1 MIMPAN
7 RMAQNMKQ
15 LKVPDACLNARR
27 GGPMSCRTSHP
38 RKKGVCRA
46 VGRRGS
52 ACCGCSRAVVFP
64 SLARLGRRL
73 CAAMLLLCG
82 WLDPTAGRAQPAEPL
97 RWLPG
102 HTQGI
107 YAVAATSDG
116 QSIVSAG
123 LDGQVI
129 VWDRASGGIVCRI
142 PASPRS
148 LLALDLSTAATDVA
162 GGATTLGGL
171 SLVAGGLDRT
181 VRMFDVPRVQP
192 LAAMTS
198 FAGQP
203 KAVAVSADGQIVI
216 TADSGRLLR
225 QWNPATGAVV
235 RDFGGVAGDVVSV
248 ALIGEPPVLLAACAD
263 GTLQSWYVESGQ
275 PAGNAWT
282 PALSSLAAG
291 PGDRSVTVGGTD
303 GVLRLLAWPPT
314 AARGLAGH
322 AGVVAGVVVSSRGE
336 WAATACADQQVRM
349 FDTASGQQLRSLP
362 GLAGPATALALSTD
376 EQVLAAASAQGRI
389 HCWNPH
395 DGTELGAVRGHDGP
409 VRGLAFRP
417 RQRELISG
425 GADGLVRL
433 WNMPRPVRVLG
444 GHESVPSSAAV
455 SRDGRW
461 GASGGADRIV
471 RLWDLQ
477 NGNEAGRLAGHA
489 AAVTCVAISAEGT
502 WLASGDE
509 QGTVRIWERAAQ
521 KEVGV
526 LGAHAVAVT
535 CLAFDP
541 SGQRLLST
549 GADGSVKIWRLP
561 CQPSESLPG
570 HIEPVRGVAASR
582 DGSVLA
588 SVSADQTVRIWQR
601 MGEAPARV
609 VAWQGA
615 AATAVDV
622 SSEGSLVVAGNALGQ
637 VRIWRVDGTEL
648 AELQG
653 GTAAISSV
661 QFDPQATRVAAAG
674 ADGSVR
680 IWNLPAMLDRTQQ
693 AVRSEPAREL
703 TGHEGA
709 VTSVAWSHDGSRL
722 ATSGTDRTVRL
733 WDTAADEPPVVYTG
747 AAEAIVAV
755 DLAGQPPRLFAAVAN
770 RQIVVWALDAPA
782 APQVAATLPAAPRC
796 MDLNDDGSRACVGG
810 EDGMARLFDLQHGLE
825 LERFSGHQGPVTGV
839 LLAADGRLAVSA
851 SEDKTLRIWH
861 PAAELALVAAERAT
875 CCAFVDAQHF
885 VAAGPASAVQ
895 VRDLQGNVV
904 QQLAGGQG
912 LACLAVDERGTLL
925 AGGGADMNLY
935 VWRLPQGE
943 LLAAIPT
950 AAAILA
956 VACNSD
962 GSQVAVAHADQTL
975 RSYTPA
981 GGWLAEQIALP
992 AVPAAAAWAAGHESV
1007 LVACAD
1013 QQLRLVPL
1021 ALRRLFAA
1029 HDSAIT
1035 GLCCLADAD
1044 RLATCGEDGSVR
1056 LWNSATG
1063 EQLAVW
1069 RVSGGGPVACVAA
1082 EQGQVAAAAGQS
1094 VFVWNAAD
1102 PAAQAVVL
1110 DLPTVARTLS
1120 FTPGGNYLAAACENG
1135 EILRFDMA
1143 SRQLLERCLGH
1154 SGPVHALAH
1163 AGERETLLSGGQD
1176 GLAYVWKPAGR
1187 AAVTVSKQPIVL
1199 LALGDDQH
1207 VVAASADGALS
1218 AWGTEGL
1225 APSWQHAPQNVQGT
1239 PPRALAASQAGTV
1252 VFATQQRAQLLEA
1265 GTGKLLAELELPEP
1279 PTAAALGRQQ
1289 LMMAFPSGV
1298 LRSYEV
1304 HAQRGGWQIEPAY
1317 DLQGL
1322 AQPAVALAL
1331 AEASHALYAAGGE
1344 PALRRWFAPS
1354 LSPRLV
1360 LADRPAPVQA
1370 VALNAQGTR
1379 LAVAEGAEVGLYDTA
1394 EGRALARCA
1403 GHDGPVWGLAF
1414 QPGGERLASAGRDG
1428 QLRLWD
1434 PNGNQLAMYTDPS
1447 RLPLYSVAW
1456 RADGMRLAAAGAAR
1470 QWFVLEPGAQEP
1482 LLRGHGHND
1491 TVYRV
1496 AFNPAGNRLAT
1507 VDFSGGLCIWD
1518 ANDGRL
1524 LFHQQLPATTVWSLA
1539 YTPDGRELAVGT
1551 QDPRLIVLAIPQ

>member
-1 MIMPAN
+1 PDLVQYGSKPMREIAARPEFSQALRRHLWRFEEASAYLPHQVFIGAERPEVLAACERPWVRHPAAPTSTGARGRLVEERDFYAALWAADVAHLLEVEADWQEELRQRLQAHPLMWGWQPPPPSSQREATYPTLPLWVGEERIGAIRGDHPQDESLTPSVLLEN
-7 RMAQNMKQ
+7 LASKASGALAVRELQYRH
-15 LKVPDACLNARR
+15 PDWDWQGLPYLLGTGEEAVGDRYQR
-27 GGPMSCRTSHP
+27 GGGNLA
-38 RKKGVCRA
+38 KA
-46 VGRRGS
+46 VAEMAGLSTASG
-52 ACCGCSRAVVFP
+52 ADIKA
-64 SLARLGRRL
+64 L
-73 CAAMLLLCG
+73 CAA
-82 WLDPTAGRAQPAEPL
+82 
-97 RWLPG
+97 
-102 HTQGI
+102 
-107 YAVAATSDG
+107 
-116 QSIVSAG
+116 
-123 LDGQVI
+123 
-129 VWDRASGGIVCRI
+129 
-142 PASPRS
+142 
-148 LLALDLSTAATDVA
+148 
-162 GGATTLGGL
+162 
-171 SLVAGGLDRT
+171 
-181 VRMFDVPRVQP
+181 
-192 LAAMTS
+192 
-198 FAGQP
+198 
-203 KAVAVSADGQIVI
+203 
-216 TADSGRLLR
+216 
-225 QWNPATGAVV
+225 
-235 RDFGGVAGDVVSV
+235 
-248 ALIGEPPVLLAACAD
+248 
-263 GTLQSWYVESGQ
+263 
-275 PAGNAWT
+275 
-282 PALSSLAAG
+282 
-291 PGDRSVTVGGTD
+291 
-303 GVLRLLAWPPT
+303 
-314 AARGLAGH
+314 
-322 AGVVAGVVVSSRGE
+322 
-336 WAATACADQQVRM
+336 
-349 FDTASGQQLRSLP
+349 
-362 GLAGPATALALSTD
+362 
-376 EQVLAAASAQGRI
+376 
-389 HCWNPH
+389 PH
-395 DGTELGAVRGHDGP
+395 
-409 VRGLAFRP
+409 
-417 RQRELISG
+417 Q
-425 GADGLVRL
+425 
-433 WNMPRPVRVLG
+433 
-444 GHESVPSSAAV
+444 
-455 SRDGRW
+455 
-461 GASGGADRIV
+461 
-471 RLWDLQ
+471 
-477 NGNEAGRLAGHA
+477 
-489 AAVTCVAISAEGT
+489 
-502 WLASGDE
+502 
-509 QGTVRIWERAAQ
+509 
-521 KEVGV
+521 
-526 LGAHAVAVT
+526 
-535 CLAFDP
+535 
-541 SGQRLLST
+541 
-549 GADGSVKIWRLP
+549 
-561 CQPSESLPG
+561 
-570 HIEPVRGVAASR
+570 
-582 DGSVLA
+582 
-588 SVSADQTVRIWQR
+588 
-601 MGEAPARV
+601 
-609 VAWQGA
+609 
-615 AATAVDV
+615 
-622 SSEGSLVVAGNALGQ
+622 
-637 VRIWRVDGTEL
+637 
-648 AELQG
+648 
-653 GTAAISSV
+653 
-661 QFDPQATRVAAAG
+661 
-674 ADGSVR
+674 
-680 IWNLPAMLDRTQQ
+680 
-693 AVRSEPAREL
+693 
-703 TGHEGA
+703 
-709 VTSVAWSHDGSRL
+709 
-722 ATSGTDRTVRL
+722 
-733 WDTAADEPPVVYTG
+733 
-747 AAEAIVAV
+747 
-755 DLAGQPPRLFAAVAN
+755 
-770 RQIVVWALDAPA
+770 
-782 APQVAATLPAAPRC
+782 
-796 MDLNDDGSRACVGG
+796 
-810 EDGMARLFDLQHGLE
+810 
-825 LERFSGHQGPVTGV
+825 
-839 LLAADGRLAVSA
+839 
-851 SEDKTLRIWH
+851 
-861 PAAELALVAAERAT
+861 
-875 CCAFVDAQHF
+875 
-885 VAAGPASAVQ
+885 
-895 VRDLQGNVV
+895 
-904 QQLAGGQG
+904 
-912 LACLAVDERGTLL
+912 
-925 AGGGADMNLY
+925 
-935 VWRLPQGE
+935 
-943 LLAAIPT
+943 AIPT

-1110 DLPTVARTLS
+1110 DLPTIARALS

-1163 AGERETLLSGGQD
+1163 AAERETLLSGGQD

-1199 LALGDDQH
+1199 LAVGDDQH
-1207 VVAASADGALS
+1207 VVAAAADGALS
-1218 AWGTEGL
+1218 AWGPEGL
-1225 APSWQHAPQNVQGT
+1225 APSWQHAPQDVQGT

-1252 VFATQQRAQLLEA
+1252 VFATQQRAQLLET

-1289 LMMAFPSGV
+1289 LIMAFASGV

-1322 AQPAVALAL
+1322 AQPAVAVAL

-1434 PNGNQLAMYTDPS
+1434 PNGNQLAVYTDPS
-1447 RLPLYSVAW
+1447 PLPLYSVAW